1 MDWLVAAICELGYAA
16 KERLSGWCKRGLR
29 QDLRDHAGADGAAT
43 LADGEAHAL
52 LHGDRVDQLHHHL
65 HVVARHHHLLL
76 DLDVAG
82 DIRGAE
88 VELRAI
94 ALEERRVTAAFFLG
108 QDVHLT
114 LELRVRGDR
123 ARLAAHL
130 AALDFF
136 LLGAAQE
143 QADVVARLA
152 LVEQLAE
159 HLHAGDDGL
168 LRRTDADDLDFLADL
183 DDAALDATGH
193 HRAAA
198 EIENTSSTGS
208 RNGLSIS
215 RFGSGIH
222 VSSAL

>member
-94 ALEERRVTAAFFLG
+94 ALEERRVAAALFLG

-114 LELRVRGDR
+114 LELGVRSDG
-123 ARLAAHL
+123 ARLAENL
-130 AALDFF
+130 AALD
-136 LLGAAQE
+136 LLTLGAAQ
-143 QADVVARLA
+143 QDADVVARLA

-159 HLHAGDDGL
+159 HLHAGDHRLGGG
-168 LRRTDADDLDFLADL
+168 TDADDLDFLADL
-183 DDAALDATGH
+183 HHAALDTTG
-193 HRAAA
+193 
-198 EIENTSSTGS
+198 
-208 RNGLSIS
+208 
-215 RFGSGIH
+215 
-222 VSSAL
+222 